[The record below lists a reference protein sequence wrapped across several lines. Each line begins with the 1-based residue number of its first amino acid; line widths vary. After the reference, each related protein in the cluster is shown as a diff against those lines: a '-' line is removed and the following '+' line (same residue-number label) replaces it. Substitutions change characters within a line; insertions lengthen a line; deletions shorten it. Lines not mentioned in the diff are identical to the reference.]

1 MKSRTHP
8 ALSVRLPVWRARVL
22 VLLLFAGFMM
32 LAARALYLQGLNKDF
47 LQARGESRYQRTIDA
62 VANRGTITD
71 RNGDPL
77 AISTPV
83 ESVWASPQDMPISM
97 PRSARNWRGC
107 WICRPKRWIAACQAQ
122 NAISSI

>member
-71 RNGDPL
+71 RNE
-77 AISTPV
+77 IRWQ
-83 ESVWASPQDMPISM
+83 SV
-97 PRSARNWRGC
+97 PR
-107 WICRPKRWIAACQAQ
+107 
-122 NAISSI
+122 